1 MPALVRRTGGDP
13 RETLWRLWRAEYEDA
28 RIEYRRHD
36 TLAGRQRLSAA
47 IRALK
52 ALAAG
57 DLPEDT
63 PR

>member
-36 TLAGRQRLSAA
+36 TPAGRQRLNTA

-52 ALAAG
+52 ALARG
-57 DLPEDT
+57 EWPEEGA
-63 PR
+63 